1 MNVTRVDP
9 PTAADERAT
18 LESFLDFARASVR
31 HKCEGVSESDARRCF
46 GQAPEMSL
54 AGIVSHL
61 RWVEAAW
68 FEVALRGEKNRADD
82 FPGAPEVPLAHLVD
96 EYEMQCERS
105 RQITRKLSLDTA
117 VAEDGVRFSVRWI
130 LFHVL
135 EETTRH
141 LGQLDALRGLVD
153 HAANA

>member
-31 HKCEGVSESDARRCF
+31 HKCEGVSDSDARRCF

-82 FPGAPEVPLAHLVD
+82 CPAPRRCRWPTWSTSTRCSASARGRSPGP
-96 EYEMQCERS
+96 
-105 RQITRKLSLDTA
+105 
-117 VAEDGVRFSVRWI
+117 
-130 LFHVL
+130 
-135 EETTRH
+135 
-141 LGQLDALRGLVD
+141 
-153 HAANA
+153 

>member
-1 MNVTRVDP
+1 M
-9 PTAADERAT
+9 
-18 LESFLDFARASVR
+18 
-31 HKCEGVSESDARRCF
+31 SESTSFATDL
-46 GQAPEMSL
+46 QAT
-54 AGIVSHL
+54 
-61 RWVEAAW
+61 
-68 FEVALRGEKNRADD
+68 
-82 FPGAPEVPLAHLVD
+82 APEVPLAHLVD

-141 LGQLDALRGLVD
+141 LGQLDALRRLVD
-153 HAANA
+153 QAANA

>member
-31 HKCEGVSESDARRCF
+31 QKCEGVSESDARRCF
-46 GQAPEMSL
+46 GQSPEMSL
-54 AGIVSHL
+54 SGIVSHL

-82 FPGAPEVPLAHLVD
+82 DAGAEVPLARLVD

-105 RQITRKLSLDTA
+105 RQITRTLSLDTA
-117 VAEDGVRFSVRWI
+117 VAEEGTRFSVRWI

-135 EETTRH
+135 DETTRH

-153 HAANA
+153 QAANA